1 MRTID
6 AVELFAVLKD
16 LKLSGLN
23 TVDRLKIIKNLRA
36 LREVADKYNNDME
49 LVREQLKPDGYD
61 NLVMKMLESNEAVA
75 AGGNRTVSDLEL
87 ASFNRMHEGFNR
99 DLKTIQA
106 GFYSKEEKCFKG
118 GMNNEPVEI
127 TLETLTGSA
136 FDKLL
141 DANKDVPGGAL
152 AVLYDKIVK

>member
-1 MRTID
+1 MKTIE
-6 AVELFAVLKD
+6 AVELFAILKD

-23 TVDRLKIIKNLRA
+23 TTDRLKIIKNLRV

-49 LVREQLKPDGYD
+49 LAKERLKPDGYD
-61 NLVMKMLESNEAVA
+61 GLVMKMLESNEAVA

-99 DLKTIQA
+99 DLKAIQA
-106 GFYSKEEKCFKG
+106 GFYCKEEKCFKG
-118 GMNNEPVEI
+118 GMNNEPVEV

-136 FDKLL
+136 FDKLVES
-141 DANKDVPGGAL
+141 NKDVPAGAL

>member
-23 TVDRLKIIKNLRA
+23 TVDRLKIIKALRV

-49 LVREQLKPDGYD
+49 LAKERLKPDGYD
-61 NLVMKMLESNEAVA
+61 GLVMKMLESNEAVA

-99 DLKTIQA
+99 DLKAIQA
-106 GFYSKEEKCFKG
+106 GFYCKEEKCFKG
-118 GMNNEPVEI
+118 GMNNEPVEV

-136 FDKLL
+136 FDKLVES
-141 DANKDVPGGAL
+141 NKDVPAGAL